1 MDEPNPIKGR
11 PGLITF
17 NQRIRAAFSKLVF
30 GLTCISGAALLVMML
45 VTCADVV
52 GRLFNRPITGAF
64 DIVRIAGAITVA
76 CAIPYT
82 TAIKGH
88 VAIEYFFHKFGR
100 GGRIVIDTVMRIMVI
115 ALFAALTWQ
124 SAQYGNALRAVGQV
138 SSTLE
143 IPLFWIPHLIAF
155 CCAVTVGV
163 TFSNLLHPGKE
174 MIKP

>member
-1 MDEPNPIKGR
+1 MKW
-11 PGLITF
+11 LH
-17 NQRIRAAFSKLVF
+17 AAFSRLVF
-30 GLTCISGAALLVMML
+30 GLTCVSGAALLAMML
-45 VTCADVV
+45 VTCLDVV
-52 GRLFNRPITGAF
+52 LRIFNRPITGAF
-64 DIVRIAGAITVA
+64 DIVRIAGAVTVA

-100 GGRIVIDTVMRIMVI
+100 LGRIIIDTVMRLIVI
-115 ALFAALTWQ
+115 ALFTALSWR

-143 IPLFWIPHLIAF
+143 IPVFWIPHMIAF
-155 CCAVTVGV
+155 CCAITVGV
-163 TFSNLLHPGKE
+163 TFVNLIHPGKE